1 MASKAEVRNYIKSNF
16 RYEDTDD
23 LDFMKLL
30 IELDDDRSQLTFV
43 SILDNGIMINSIFAT
58 KDDITPAQAL
68 NLGQSQVLGIKQ
80 VDNFYAVTSYV
91 PTADVDASEINTG
104 ILFCAIQAD
113 NMEQEVGGD
122 RF

>member
-16 RYEDTDD
+16 RHEDTDD
-23 LDFMKLL
+23 LDFLKLL
-30 IELDDDRSQLTFV
+30 IELDSGRSQLTFV
-43 SILDNGIMINSIFAT
+43 NILDKGIMINSIFAT
-58 KDDITPAQAL
+58 KDDITPAQAM

-80 VDNFYAVTSYV
+80 LDNFYTVVNYV
-91 PTADVDASEINTG
+91 PTEDIDASEINTG